1 MFITIINGF
10 VSFWSFDAKQ
20 KYDTGNRDNVADSE
34 MENIWETQG
43 EQRISGE
50 VQRGLRIVGEV
61 QRELRIVRE
70 V

>member
-34 MENIWETQG
+34 MENI
-43 EQRISGE
+43 
-50 VQRGLRIVGEV
+50 
-61 QRELRIVRE
+61 
-70 V
+70 